1 MAVIEINKDP
11 SKKELAWFGLMF
23 LAFFGLIGGIVW
35 WRFQQPNVAYGLW
48 GGASV
53 IVALY
58 YAIPA
63 LRKPI
68 YLGWLYA
75 AFPIGWVISHLVMGI
90 IFYLVISPIAIVF
103 KLMGLDAL
111 ERKIDKGA
119 KTYWVEHRTGQ
130 GDPKRYFKQF

>member
-23 LAFFGLIGGIVW
+23 LAFFGLIGSIVY
-35 WRFQQPNVAYGLW
+35 WRFEAPTVAYGLW
-48 GGASV
+48 GAASV

-58 YAIPA
+58 YAVPA

-75 AFPIGWVISHLVMGI
+75 AFPIGWVISHVVMGI
-90 IFYLVISPIAIVF
+90 IYYLVFTPIALIF
-103 KLMGLDAL
+103 KVIGRDAL
-111 ERKIDKGA
+111 TRTIDKNA
-119 KTYWVEHRTGQ
+119 KTYWVEHRTG
-130 GDPKRYFKQF
+130 GDPARYFKQF

>member
-48 GGASV
+48 GGAGV

-75 AFPIGWVISHLVMGI
+75 AYPLGFVLSHIVMAAVYYLVVTPIGLVSRAMG
-90 IFYLVISPIAIVF
+90 
-103 KLMGLDAL
+103 
-111 ERKIDKGA
+111 R
-119 KTYWVEHRTGQ
+119 
-130 GDPKRYFKQF
+130 DPLSRNANSSSGWTPRRQPPDPSEYFRQF